1 MFWHSLWTR
10 FIWREHS
17 MVCDDLDGF
26 AEPGIKIESAQ
37 AARESGVELSGKMST
52 RGAHID

>member
-1 MFWHSLWTR
+1 
-10 FIWREHS
+10 